1 MCLCLFILQRGING
15 WATLKG
21 KRTDAFLRN
30 VSFHFYCIFIF
41 MLQQAKCLDDGLK
54 RNKKKML
61 FFAVFKF
68 HSVFFFNSR
77 PNSNPKF
84 YFHFKGNKM
93 NIVRIQFCVYAYF

>member
-68 HSVFFFNSR
+68 HSGFFL
-77 PNSNPKF
+77 
-84 YFHFKGNKM
+84 
-93 NIVRIQFCVYAYF
+93 IVDQLPIRSFIFTLKEIK